1 MNFKGKTVLITGA
14 SRGIGRECALEF
26 ARQGA
31 SNIIIG
37 YNKSE
42 AQALELEAI
51 LKEQGVNALV
61 LQADIRS
68 KTEVNLMFR
77 RAQAAFG
84 PVHILVNNAGIS
96 GFSLFTDITEEMWD
110 EMMDTNIKGMYLCCK
125 EALPDMIS
133 EKDGAIVNIS
143 SIWGQVGASCEVH
156 YSASKAAV
164 IGLTKALAKELG
176 PSNVRV
182 NCVAPGVIQTD
193 MLAVVD
199 PEIQK
204 ELAEETPLMKLGTP
218 SDIAKSVCF
227 LCSPAASF
235 ITGQVLGVN
244 GGFVI

>member
-1 MNFKGKTVLITGA
+1 MNFNGKTVLITGA

-42 AQALELEAI
+42 SQALELEAV
-51 LKEQGVNALV
+51 LRDSGVNALA
-61 LQADIRS
+61 LKADIRS
-68 KTEVNLMFR
+68 AEEVKRMFR

-84 PVHILVNNAGIS
+84 VVHILVNNAGIS

-110 EMMDTNIKGMYLCCK
+110 EMMDTNIKGMYLACR

-182 NCVAPGVIQTD
+182 NCVAPGVIRTD

-199 PEIQK
+199 PAIQE
-204 ELAEETPLMKLGTP
+204 ELKEETPLMKLGNP
-218 SDIAKSVCF
+218 IDIAKSVCF
-227 LCSPAASF
+227 LCSDEAGF

>member
-51 LKEQGVNALV
+51 LKEQGVNALA

-199 PEIQK
+199 PQIQD
-204 ELAEETPLMKLGTP
+204 ELKEETPLMKLGTT

>member
-1 MNFKGKTVLITGA
+1 MNFNGKTVLITGA

-42 AQALELEAI
+42 EQALALESMLRDA
-51 LKEQGVNALV
+51 GVNALA
-61 LQADIRS
+61 LKADVRS
-68 KTEVNLMFR
+68 ASEVKLMFR

-84 PVHILVNNAGIS
+84 QVHILVNNAGIS
-96 GFSLFTDITEEMWD
+96 GFSLFTDITEDMWD
-110 EMMDTNIKGMYLCCK
+110 EMMDTNIKGMYLTCR

-199 PEIQK
+199 PVIQE
-204 ELAEETPLMKLGTP
+204 ELKEETPLMKLGNP
-218 SDIAKSVCF
+218 IDIAKSVCF
-227 LCSPAASF
+227 LCSPDAGF

>member
-1 MNFKGKTVLITGA
+1 MNFNGKTVLITGA

-42 AQALELEAI
+42 SQALELEAV
-51 LKEQGVNALV
+51 LRDSGVNALA
-61 LQADIRS
+61 LKADIRS
-68 KTEVNLMFR
+68 AEEVKRMFR

-84 PVHILVNNAGIS
+84 AVHILVNNAGIS

-110 EMMDTNIKGMYLCCK
+110 EMMDTNIKGMYLACR

-156 YSASKAAV
+156 YSVSKAAV

-182 NCVAPGVIQTD
+182 NCVAPGVIRTD

-199 PEIQK
+199 PAIQE
-204 ELAEETPLMKLGTP
+204 ELKEETPLMKLGNP
-218 SDIAKSVCF
+218 IDIAKSVCF
-227 LCSPAASF
+227 LCSDEAGF

>member
-1 MNFKGKTVLITGA
+1 MNFKRKTVLITGA

-51 LKEQGVNALV
+51 LKEQGVNALA

-110 EMMDTNIKGMYLCCK
+110 EKINMPKTAHTTNLVDFVYLNK
-125 EALPDMIS
+125 EDKTATLEPA
-133 EKDGAIVNIS
+133 GN
-143 SIWGQVGASCEVH
+143 
-156 YSASKAAV
+156 
-164 IGLTKALAKELG
+164 LG
-176 PSNVRV
+176 
-182 NCVAPGVIQTD
+182 
-193 MLAVVD
+193 
-199 PEIQK
+199 
-204 ELAEETPLMKLGTP
+204 
-218 SDIAKSVCF
+218 DIAVTV
-227 LCSPAASF
+227 LD
-235 ITGQVLGVN
+235 VLGVEKPADMTAKSL
-244 GGFVI
+244 IKK